1 MSQTNHENSLAA
13 DEFPVLTEVI
23 DTGLNELDKATART
37 PEDWRLAMLSAQLPD
52 LFEKAILRVK
62 PQLIK
67 EFESL
72 LREAMTHSENKSPA
86 SE

>member
-13 DEFPVLTEVI
+13 DEFPVLTEII
-23 DTGLNELDKATART
+23 DTGLDELDQATAKIS
-37 PEDWRLAMLSAQLPD
+37 EDWRLTMLSAQLPD

-67 EFESL
+67 EFEGL
-72 LREAMTHSENKSPA
+72 LREAIARTDSKSPT
-86 SE
+86 